1 MRRLRLCLGLLALML
16 ASAAVTADGL
26 PKVMSTNLCADLLLM
41 SIAAPS
47 QIVSVSRQSQDAT
60 QSPVAAQAAA
70 YPANAGGVE
79 DLLYHQPD
87 IALVYSGWNGGRFG
101 GLLAEQGIAVV
112 PVPYPTDWDDAL
124 DTARKVAARIGRA
137 EQGAALAADAEQRMR
152 ALAAGLPALN
162 ALYLRPSGGSAG
174 RGTYVDDVLTRLGLR
189 NLAAEHGHAGWGAY
203 PLERIVLDPPDVFL
217 LGYFEQRQPL
227 SASTYARH
235 PLLRELLA
243 GTPQVAIPSR
253 LWGCGGLEL
262 VVAAEAIAKAM
273 AEPIAEQ
280 ARSVGS
286 GVSR

>member
-1 MRRLRLCLGLLALML
+1 ML
-16 ASAAVTADGL
+16 ASAAVPAEGL
-26 PKVMSTNLCADLLLM
+26 PRVMSTNLCADLLLL

-60 QSPVAAQAAA
+60 QSPVAEQAAA

-79 DLLYHQPD
+79 DLLYRKPD

-101 GLLAEQGIAVV
+101 DLLAGQGIEVV

-137 EQGAALAADAEQRMR
+137 EQGAALAAGAEQRMR
-152 ALAAGLPALN
+152 ALAAGVPALK

-189 NLAAEHGHAGWGAY
+189 NLAGEHGHAGWAAY

-227 SASTYARH
+227 TASAYARH
-235 PLLRELLA
+235 PLLRKLLA
-243 GTPQVAIPSR
+243 ETPQVAVPSR
-253 LWGCGGLEL
+253 VWGCGGLEL
-262 VVAAEAIAKAM
+262 VGAAEAIAEAVVEAI
-273 AEPIAEQ
+273 AEPVQTI
-280 ARSVGS
+280 GS
-286 GVSR
+286 GVAR